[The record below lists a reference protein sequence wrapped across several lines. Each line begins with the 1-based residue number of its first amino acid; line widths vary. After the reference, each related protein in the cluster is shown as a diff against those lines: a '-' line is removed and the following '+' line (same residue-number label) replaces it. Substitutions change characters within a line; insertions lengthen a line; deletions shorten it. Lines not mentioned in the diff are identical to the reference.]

1 MYRLNVVKETCS
13 ISLNASELGI
23 KNIGVVQNNLQVEVS
38 SYVIHNSEEILQIKL
53 EKPLIPGGDYET
65 TTLKIDFIGSINDK
79 MAGFYRSSYEVDG
92 VTK

>member
-13 ISLNASELGI
+13 ISLNASEFGI
-23 KNIGVVQNNLQVEVS
+23 KNIEVVQNNSQVEVS

-53 EKPLIPGGDYET
+53 EKPLIPGSDYET
-65 TTLKIDFIGSINDK
+65 TLNIDFIGSINEK